1 MRLLTPLAAT
11 AALLLA
17 GPVLAQEAAPTAPAA
32 AAAPAAPERVKSAE
46 ELALEAD
53 AQAFQG
59 RMQAMRGEIGAAM
72 QASAGDQAKATA
84 DIDLVLSRYQPE
96 IDGFAGK
103 VETFL
108 NGQAALTS
116 DEGQKQGLAAA
127 ATQAS
132 ASIRTIPDQVRASV
146 QQAFTTAAAAPAAAP
161 ASQ

>member
-32 AAAPAAPERVKSAE
+32 AAPAAPERVKSAE

-53 AQAFQG
+53 AQAFQS

-84 DIDLVLSRYQPE
+84 DIDLVLARYQPE

-146 QQAFTTAAAAPAAAP
+146 QQAFTAAATAPAAAP